1 MDSTDLRALLPA
13 AADEPACDGH
23 AWLRRRRRRRRF
35 ALELDRRG
43 VFLRLGQTEAYLC
56 AEPEGRGGQRH
67 RLSFG
72 PHPDIEFGVDVDP
85 HAIAGDE
92 RVLPRPSIFS

>member
-1 MDSTDLRALLPA
+1 LDSTDLRALLPA

-23 AWLRRRRRRRRF
+23 AWLRRRRRRRF

-56 AEPEGRGGQRH
+56 AEPEGAWAFAREPGALDAQAW
-67 RLSFG
+67 RL
-72 PHPDIEFGVDVDP
+72 HPVVGRIP
-85 HAIAGDE
+85 AG
-92 RVLPRPSIFS
+92 